1 MNWVQ
6 SAQTVQRTC
15 GQRTVAKIIAAKE
28 RSNWARQGRETKK
41 KHFSEADIRWAP
53 CGRCRASWGSPIGG
67 VAGRS
72 SSTVHVHDLIMIW
85 RWWCWLGKFIV
96 CHDNGKF
103 LLLYAIMMI
112 VVVMSMVRLFYY
124 LATEGGELSSA
135 TATCVPSVHTQV
147 SQIKDHDSGDKLS
160 SSSLQQCKWLS
171 CCSQP
176 TMMAADK
183 VSLVWV
189 LSQLFHFFN
198 FSFPGGWWQGWWCWQ
213 WQLRWQG
220 CTSIQFLKRPISWSR
235 ASDLAFSIWAKLS
248 CYSYSDQKRFLTP
261 GLGISQRWRWWQ
273 QGRRQA
279 LVSQV
284 WGSLRTCGHLHYQYK
299 VGWMKSYHRFCT
311 TWIVKGSLSVKPAL
325 ISLLCSLRQTR
336 GSRWRTWSRQSRWL
350 PHLTLH
356 YIDFC
361 LFVRV
366 SRVSMQ
372 GESHLPTLRRSTST
386 STTTSSVKNLPRR
399 LWQWLCTT
407 ITRGSTTTYLSTKRW
422 TRWRKLVCHIV
433 TKAAYAGSTRNGRA
447 DKRKV
452 PSYAQVGM

>member
-1 MNWVQ
+1 
-6 SAQTVQRTC
+6 
-15 GQRTVAKIIAAKE
+15 
-28 RSNWARQGRETKK
+28 
-41 KHFSEADIRWAP
+41 
-53 CGRCRASWGSPIGG
+53 
-67 VAGRS
+67 
-72 SSTVHVHDLIMIW
+72 
-85 RWWCWLGKFIV
+85 
-96 CHDNGKF
+96 
-103 LLLYAIMMI
+103 
-112 VVVMSMVRLFYY
+112 MSMVRLFYY

-350 PHLTLH
+350 PHWTLH

-399 LWQWLCTT
+399 LWRWLCTT
-407 ITRGSTTTYLSTKRW
+407 ITRGSTTTYQSTKRW